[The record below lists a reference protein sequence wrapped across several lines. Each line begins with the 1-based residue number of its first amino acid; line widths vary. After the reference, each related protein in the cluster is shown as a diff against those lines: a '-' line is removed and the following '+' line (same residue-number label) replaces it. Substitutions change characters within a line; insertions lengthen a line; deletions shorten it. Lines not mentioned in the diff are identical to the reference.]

1 MQKFNKGDI
10 IVSDLD
16 GNEYEV
22 IKFDTRDNLEPLP
35 GVSLLG
41 NGLIVQ
47 DSNGKKQ
54 LLYEWEVTKK

>member
-35 GVSLLG
+35 SVSLLG